1 MIISNQIQEIDEERE
16 MNRKKRRS
24 EEREREGKREKELH
38 STRDEVV
45 AGGDPKKRKKKCG
58 TQHQADLLI
67 HQINPSYMTT
77 KYVLLLLYTRTRYLH
92 MHRTRQSC
100 ARFLQDRPRKHKKS
114 LVSPFL
120 DSGFGIAPQ

>member
-16 MNRKKRRS
+16 MNWKKRRS
-24 EEREREGKREKELH
+24 EERK
-38 STRDEVV
+38 SFTRDEVV

>member
-1 MIISNQIQEIDEERE
+1 
-16 MNRKKRRS
+16 MNWKKRRS
-24 EEREREGKREKELH
+24 EEREKEREGKSFTRPETRWWRAETEKKG
-38 STRDEVV
+38 R
-45 AGGDPKKRKKKCG
+45 KKKKKCG
-58 TQHQADLLI
+58 TQHQAGLLI
-67 HQINPSYMTT
+67 HQIHPSYMTT
-77 KYVLLLLYTRTRYLH
+77 KYVLLLLCTRTRYLH

>member
-45 AGGDPKKRKKKCG
+45 AGGDRKKKKKRKCG

-114 LVSPFL
+114 LVSG
-120 DSGFGIAPQ
+120 SGIASQ